1 MSVYAVPQI
10 PTPPDTDDITA
21 LREYI
26 QKLANVTAI
35 AMKELDWLLNGNMD
49 VKNIRAN
56 AIVAKLINVDQLS
69 AISADMGT
77 LTAGTIIGAFIETA
91 ISGQRLELDV
101 NGLRSYDVN
110 NLKRLSITPSTARE
124 VGMAGFEAFDS
135 SGAYGGVIF
144 GVTGGKM
151 WVLGENGL
159 IISSWFGQTNIRD
172 YVSFAGAIISG
183 LDISDVTNLQSSLD
197 GKAPLVHT
205 HFISQ
210 VTSLQATLDDKV
222 QCAGSD
228 TYAIQVFGGKLE
240 VFQNGSLAG
249 SITFDP

>member
-26 QKLANVTAI
+26 QQLANVTAM

-56 AIVAKLINVDQLS
+56 SIVAKLINVDQLS

-77 LTAGTIIGAFIETA
+77 VTAGTIIGAFIETA

-124 VGMAGFEAFDS
+124 IGMAGFEAFDS
-135 SGAYGGVIF
+135 IGAYGGVIF

-159 IISSWFGQTNIRD
+159 IISSWFGQTTIRD
-172 YVSFAGAIISG
+172 YVDFAGAIISG

-197 GKAPLVHT
+197 AKATKNV
-205 HFISQ
+205 S
-210 VTSLQATLDDKV
+210 TSSTSASDSHNHGLTSSDYIQCYDSAGVATSKKQWV
-222 QCAGSD
+222 PYAGSAAHSH
-228 TYAIQVFGGKLE
+228 T
-240 VFQNGSLAG
+240 QN
-249 SITFDP
+249 